1 MKGFRGT
8 AAWTV
13 GTAFVLYLL
22 LTAAGV
28 VLMVGQH
35 NALAESILADHK
47 GAIASI
53 YVRILLG
60 YLTVG
65 LLAAVVLHPLVR
77 GWKLVPATLGLAVL
91 GALYTLTHGTQLLY
105 GPTQSLFCTIH
116 DAIPAFVRNLYEPWE
131 VIALYSV
138 LLATSLFRWTR
149 GTHAGIRIGVAT
161 LIAVVVGLAALPA
174 RASHPPRDGV
184 AAPNFVLIATD
195 SLRADHL
202 SCNGY
207 GRETTPHIDALAARG
222 VNFTQCLVPT
232 ASTHESW
239 VS

>member
-1 MKGFRGT
+1 MKGFLGT

-60 YLTVG
+60 YLTAG

-77 GWKLVPATLGLAVL
+77 G
-91 GALYTLTHGTQLLY
+91 
-105 GPTQSLFCTIH
+105 
-116 DAIPAFVRNLYEPWE
+116 
-131 VIALYSV
+131 
-138 LLATSLFRWTR
+138 
-149 GTHAGIRIGVAT
+149 
-161 LIAVVVGLAALPA
+161 
-174 RASHPPRDGV
+174 
-184 AAPNFVLIATD
+184 
-195 SLRADHL
+195 
-202 SCNGY
+202 
-207 GRETTPHIDALAARG
+207 
-222 VNFTQCLVPT
+222 
-232 ASTHESW
+232 
-239 VS
+239 